1 MMLASQQY
9 DNCDSSDFAIKELIN
24 LLGANLLLPPP
35 YTYRAPTSVVIS
47 FNILFV
53 YQLCLQLCI
62 PDWPMYNKNPVTWLE
77 EIGQS
82 NSAPV
87 SAPAATTK
95 SKTKSSKKDKEH
107 AN

>member
-1 MMLASQQY
+1 
-9 DNCDSSDFAIKELIN
+9 
-24 LLGANLLLPPP
+24 
-35 YTYRAPTSVVIS
+35 
-47 FNILFV
+47 
-53 YQLCLQLCI
+53 
-62 PDWPMYNKNPVTWLE
+62 MYNKNPVTWLE

-87 SAPAATTK
+87 TAPAATTK